1 MINNNLLR
9 SLFGDFFSYLAKVFG
24 VDLVPL
30 ISEYCCISG
39 WRSCCLLSGRRR
51 GFWRPGWRPWRG
63 WRSGIPLRHSWLVPP
78 YTYVQVFG
86 NCVPVL
92 ILFFTICLI
101 CCYYI
106 LRKIKANNTDGS
118 GFGFLKSGSGSAK
131 KPIRSNSVPDRI
143 RKHCTL
149 KQKSMLFRTVE
160 VVIWLKNA
168 LLGSGLQDGGYEPVW
183 CEGVSGQPGEPVP
196 LQHAHRGPDQEPGT
210 PGIKKLT

>member
-9 SLFGDFFSYLAKVFG
+9 SLFRDFFSYLAQVFG

-118 GFGFLKSGSGSAK
+118 GFGF
-131 KPIRSNSVPDRI
+131 
-143 RKHCTL
+143 
-149 KQKSMLFRTVE
+149 
-160 VVIWLKNA
+160 
-168 LLGSGLQDGGYEPVW
+168 
-183 CEGVSGQPGEPVP
+183 
-196 LQHAHRGPDQEPGT
+196 
-210 PGIKKLT
+210 